1 MDLLETDIEKCPIN
15 HLGQNNDHVLNRLT
29 LEQARPVKQTPA
41 DIDIIVFIDNEESIY
56 RASIKTVR

>member
-29 LEQARPVKQTPA
+29 LEQTRPVKT
-41 DIDIIVFIDNEESIY
+41 NSRLLEE
-56 RASIKTVR
+56 AQ